1 MTGELK
7 ILSTHAVLEVLQA
20 LTPDFERR
28 SGHRLAVAYNP
39 TAVVKREIAAGTP
52 FDLAIITT
60 AAIEALCAQGKILRD
75 SCKQIGRCGLGLS
88 VRQGAPKPDISSA
101 DAFKRTLLAAK
112 SIARS
117 RDGASGQYF
126 ATVLARL
133 GLTEALRDNIIIGP
147 GGRIAELVARGEA
160 EIAVQQVP
168 ELLPVQGAEFVGP
181 FPAELQLYT
190 EFAAGVANASKVADA
205 ARAFVDLL
213 AAPSSAPVLTAKGL
227 EPVRR

>member
-1 MTGELK
+1 VTGEIR
-7 ILSTHAVLEVLQA
+7 ILSTHAVLEVLHA
-20 LTPDFERR
+20 LAPDFERQ
-28 SGHRLAVAYNP
+28 STHRLTVAYDP
-39 TAVVKREIAAGTP
+39 TAVIKREVETGAA
-52 FDLAIITT
+52 FDIAIITT
-60 AAIEALCAQGKILRD
+60 AAIEALCAQGKILHD
-75 SCKQIGRCGLGLS
+75 SLKQIGRCGLGLS

-101 DAFKRTLLAAK
+101 DGFKRTLLAAK

-133 GLTEALRDNIIIGP
+133 GLTEALRDKIIIGP

-160 EIAVQQVP
+160 EMAVQQVP

-181 FPAELQLYT
+181 FPTELQLYT
-190 EFAAGVANASKVADA
+190 DFAAGVASASKVGDA
-205 ARAFVDLL
+205 ARALVDLL
-213 AAPSSAPVLTAKGL
+213 AAPSSALVFTAKGL